1 MKYIIYI
8 HSSIKNIQ
16 GRIFNLKTDF
26 DIETVEKIL
35 NAVSE
40 RFKIAVRLHDKNR
53 DPADKFYSLEEAIN
67 IIKYTKVVYTST
79 DTEPTE
85 TYERIKDGY
94 LTYNKFKKKK
104 IIIKDGIAY
113 YVTFKYKV
121 HKYTIPNTKNN
132 DDIIVEEL

>member
-1 MKYIIYI
+1 MKHIAFIDFGI
-8 HSSIKNIQ
+8 KSIPYKNVNIE
-16 GRIFNLKTDF
+16 TDF
-26 DIETVEKIL
+26 DAETVEKIL
-35 NAVSE
+35 NAVSD
-40 RFKIAVRLHDKNR
+40 RFKIIVRQHKKNV
-53 DPADKFYSLEEAIN
+53 DSTDKFYSLEEAIN
-67 IIKYTKVVYTST
+67 IIKYSKVIYTST